1 MIHYSIDRFEGDFAV
16 CESSGGEFTDILIS
30 LLPAGARE
38 GDILVLAED
47 GKLMLDAEETQ
58 RRRDEILRLQADLF
72 E

>member
-30 LLPAGARE
+30 LLPVGVCE
-38 GDILVLAED
+38 GDILVLAQD
-47 GKLMLDAEETQ
+47 GKLVVDAEETQ
-58 RRRDEILRLQADLF
+58 RRRNEILRLQEELF